1 MSGTSGG
8 IGGRTAGRVGGRLA
22 GAPVILSALITD
34 TCHPPRCIMPPRRR
48 QAAPSSRAAGA
59 SLASL
64 PDGLL
69 ERILGLLNQP
79 DR

>member
-1 MSGTSGG
+1 MT
-8 IGGRTAGRVGGRLA
+8 
-22 GAPVILSALITD
+22 LSALITD

-48 QAAPSSRAAGA
+48 QAAPSARAAGA